1 MAGTELGQ
9 ALMQRFRIL
18 LHGAASDI
26 ASGDSYDKFAA
37 T

>member
-1 MAGTELGQ
+1 MGQ